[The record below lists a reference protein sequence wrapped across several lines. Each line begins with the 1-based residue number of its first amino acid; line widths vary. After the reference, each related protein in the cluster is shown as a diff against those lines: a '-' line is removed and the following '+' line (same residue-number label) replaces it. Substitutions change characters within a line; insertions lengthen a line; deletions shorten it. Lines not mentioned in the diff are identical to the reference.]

1 MTILAGLTFSA
12 AYESFGAMVAAELK
26 PGGESIAVKYED
38 REEYVRLYTEW
49 ILHDSVKDQ
58 IHAFKRGFDKSAQL
72 TVKERHEMLAA
83 KL

>member
-1 MTILAGLTFSA
+1 MFVPRSLGKNGSSFLKMTI
-12 AYESFGAMVAAELK
+12 E
-26 PGGESIAVKYED
+26 VKYED